1 MRLATI
7 ALASFL
13 HQAEAHL
20 ESSSITHN
28 LFRFRRA
35 RDGMT
40 EDMEEK
46 AYFTWFGETLLY
58 VSCRIWR
65 CNNGLVGLVFVYL
78 NEAWHYAEC
87 VSRDVRLR
95 LVPWSCI

>member
-13 HQAEAHL
+13 HQAEAYL
-20 ESSSITHN
+20 GSPSIIHN
-28 LFRFRRA
+28 IFCFRRA

-46 AYFTWFGETLLY
+46 AYFTWFGETLLD

-65 CNNGLVGLVFVYL
+65 
-78 NEAWHYAEC
+78 
-87 VSRDVRLR
+87 
-95 LVPWSCI
+95 